1 MVYMPLLVGRK
12 QDIPDRKPPVNI
24 KYQQV
29 QLYSAKRSQCKY
41 VIHNKAKHPLNTMA
55 PDPVAQEYYYRKWKR
70 MKKIIKDTMFV
81 NAAICDEVVR
91 VEEKVVKVKEERR
104 FLLRKI
110 LQFQSNSDPSLAGLK
125 IPGVGHNT
133 TALKVMPTLTPV
145 PQEPP
150 EPVPTTT
157 TAVAKPKIK
166 KKVTERRKTVTELL
180 EEKSKPKKSKTQ
192 ASSKKTVPPIP
203 LDNLGRP
210 VFPLSIGDLTIHS
223 LGEIV
228 PDRPNFHTADY
239 IFPVGFCSTRLYV
252 STRSLE
258 QKCLY
263 TCSIS
268 DDGSGPLFE
277 ISADDQKQIISD
289 SDPSECHSKLLQLIN
304 QTRGYEIVPTRGSGP
319 EFFGLSHPIVQNLI
333 QSCPGARKCTDYKW
347 IKFEVSKTENISSF
361 PPIEYENP
369 TISVEA
375 LHSQHTFTQEMAGS
389 TRVRPASPKK

>member
-1 MVYMPLLVGRK
+1 
-12 QDIPDRKPPVNI
+12 
-24 KYQQV
+24 
-29 QLYSAKRSQCKY
+29 
-41 VIHNKAKHPLNTMA
+41 MA
-55 PDPVAQEYYYRKWKR
+55 PDPVAREYYYRKWKR

-110 LQFQSNSDPSLAGLK
+110 LQFQSNIDPSLAGLK
-125 IPGVGHNT
+125 IPGVGNNT
-133 TALKVMPTLTPV
+133 ASMNVMPTLTPV
-145 PQEPP
+145 TQELP
-150 EPVPTTT
+150 ELLPT
-157 TAVAKPKIK
+157 TAVARPKVK
-166 KKVTERRKTVTELL
+166 KKATERKKTVTELL

-203 LDNLGRP
+203 LDSLGRP

-228 PDRPNFHTADY
+228 PDRSNFHSPDY
-239 IFPVGFCSTRLYV
+239 IYPVGFCSTRLYV

-268 DDGSGPLFE
+268 DDGNGPQFE

-289 SDPSECHSKLLQLIN
+289 RDPSVCHSKLLQLIN
-304 QTRGYEIVPTRGSGP
+304 QARGYDIVPTRGSGP

-347 IKFEVSKTENISSF
+347 IKFEVSKAEHISTF
-361 PPIEYENP
+361 PPVDYENP

-375 LHSQHTFTQEMAGS
+375 LHSQHSFTQGKEKNVCSFGNLFIS
-389 TRVRPASPKK
+389 NL